1 MQRFALCGVMAY
13 NVIQQAVWG
22 LGMQDEVLDVEAV
35 AAWLDIGVNLVRKL
49 AFEGK
54 IPARKVGREWRFSKR
69 ALLAWLESWQASHG
83 GRWTEE

>member
-1 MQRFALCGVMAY
+1 MAY
-13 NVIQQAVWG
+13 NVIQQTGWG
-22 LGMQDEVLDVEAV
+22 LGMQDEEVLDVEAV
-35 AAWLDIGVNLVRKL
+35 AEWLDIGVNLVRKL

>member
-1 MQRFALCGVMAY
+1 MAY

-22 LGMQDEVLDVEAV
+22 LGMEDEVLDVDAV
-35 AAWLDIGVNLVRKL
+35 AEWLDIGVNLVRKL

-69 ALLAWLESWQASHG
+69 ALLAWLEKWQPGALPG
-83 GRWTEE
+83 E